1 MEKIKWKNNSS
12 YEYYEAGTPIPFKV
26 VDMFNKLY
34 EAGYIGRIV
43 LNAELFNKI
52 HPEILFP
59 KLDWDTDKI
68 GLEVKR
74 ILEE

>member
-1 MEKIKWKNNSS
+1 MKKIKCKNNSF
-12 YEYYEAGTPIPFKV
+12 YEVYEAGTLIPFEV

-34 EAGYIGRIV
+34 KAGYIGRIV

-52 HPEILFP
+52 HPEILFS